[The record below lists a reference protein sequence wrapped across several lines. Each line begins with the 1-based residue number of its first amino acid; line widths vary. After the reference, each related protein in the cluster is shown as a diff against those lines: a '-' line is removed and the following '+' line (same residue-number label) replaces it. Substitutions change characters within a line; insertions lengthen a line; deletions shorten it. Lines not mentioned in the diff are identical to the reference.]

1 MVTLMDMAMVMDTM
15 VMERGKPR
23 PLLLLKLMLSQ
34 VIIIMATLTDMVT
47 DMAIMD
53 MERGKLML
61 HPATIIMVM
70 DTDMVDM
77 VMDMDMERGRLM
89 LPLDIIMVMDT
100 PMEDMVDMVMD
111 MDMERGKLMLKLD
124 ILIMDMAMVDTVTDM
139 ATMDMERGRPP
150 PDILIMVMV
159 DMVMDMA
166 MVVMDTM
173 VKQYLFISFSKISCI
188 HWNLLESSQQKH
200 RPLFKK
206 NKNSFFEIK
215 STKLTE

>member
-23 PLLLLKLMLSQ
+23 PLLLLKLMLNQ

-61 HPATIIMVM
+61 
-70 DTDMVDM
+70 
-77 VMDMDMERGRLM
+77 
-89 LPLDIIMVMDT
+89 
-100 PMEDMVDMVMD
+100 
-111 MDMERGKLMLKLD
+111 KLD
-124 ILIMDMAMVDTVTDM
+124 ILIMDMAMVDMVTDM

-150 PDILIMVMV
+150 PDILIMDMV
-159 DMVMDMA
+159 DMVMEDMV
-166 MVVMDTM
+166 MVMDTM

>member
-1 MVTLMDMAMVMDTM
+1 MLSPDITTMVTLMDMAMVTDTM

-53 MERGKLML
+53 M
-61 HPATIIMVM
+61 V
-70 DTDMVDM
+70 
-77 VMDMDMERGRLM
+77 
-89 LPLDIIMVMDT
+89 
-100 PMEDMVDMVMD
+100 
-111 MDMERGKLMLKLD
+111 
-124 ILIMDMAMVDTVTDM
+124 
-139 ATMDMERGRPP
+139 
-150 PDILIMVMV
+150 
-159 DMVMDMA
+159 

-215 STKLTE
+215 STKLKK

>member
-1 MVTLMDMAMVMDTM
+1 MDTP
-15 VMERGKPR
+15 ME
-23 PLLLLKLMLSQ
+23 
-34 VIIIMATLTDMVT
+34 
-47 DMAIMD
+47 
-53 MERGKLML
+53 
-61 HPATIIMVM
+61 
-70 DTDMVDM
+70 DMVDM

-124 ILIMDMAMVDTVTDM
+124 ILIMDMAMVDMVTDM

-159 DMVMDMA
+159 DMVMVM
-166 MVVMDTM
+166 VMDTM
-173 VKQYLFISFSKISCI
+173 VKQYLFLSFSKFSCI

-215 STKLTE
+215 RTKLTE